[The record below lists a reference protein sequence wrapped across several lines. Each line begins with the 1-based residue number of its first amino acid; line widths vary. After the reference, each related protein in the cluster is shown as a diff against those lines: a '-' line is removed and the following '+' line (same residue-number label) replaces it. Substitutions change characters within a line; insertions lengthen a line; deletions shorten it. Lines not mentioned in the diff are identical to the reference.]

1 MLMNLVYLTYLHF
14 EDGEDDYDY
23 DEEEKGPALEIYG
36 TDLTCPKKSPN
47 IRGPT
52 RLCDDLLM

>member
-1 MLMNLVYLTYLHF
+1 MNLAYFTYLHF

-36 TDLTCPKKSPN
+36 TDLT
-47 IRGPT
+47 
-52 RLCDDLLM
+52 LLAPCSNRDCFL